1 MKRKM
6 CTCLQIHNDYL
17 VPGGETKSAKLIAD
31 LLEKKGIR
39 VIRYYKDNN
48 DIKSGLTNLV
58 IAGMKSFYNFDTI
71 REIEEIISN
80 NHIDFALIHNTSPI
94 ISNSI
99 YEVLKKR
106 NIKII
111 KYIQNYNLLCLNGAL
126 DCGADCNICMHN
138 RFIGVKKACYKGSK
152 LFTLQKLLCLKMLEK
167 RYLKNI
173 DAFVAISDF
182 VKKRHVNAGIV
193 EEKIYVIY
201 HFCEM
206 LDLQKV
212 EQNEYFLYMGRLSKE
227 KGVLTL
233 IKAVASNPELQLLIM
248 GKGPMEEE
256 IQSIIKSR
264 NLSNVK
270 MVGFKT
276 GRERDEIIQSAKAL
290 IAPSEWEEP
299 FGRIVIEAYQFGT
312 PVIVARNG
320 GLPELVVDGS
330 GYVFE
335 PGNVKQLADIMLKF
349 SKMDKDMYMNMR
361 LNSSKQLSEKFSQD
375 AYFVNFC
382 RLLKEIG
389 VDIDA

>member
-1 MKRKM
+1 M

-48 DIKSGLTNLV
+48 DINSGLTNLV

>member
-1 MKRKM
+1 M

>member
-1 MKRKM
+1 M

-48 DIKSGLTNLV
+48 DIKSGPTNLV

>member
-1 MKRKM
+1 M

-17 VPGGETKSAKLIAD
+17 VPGGETKSAKLISD

-39 VIRYYKDNN
+39 VIRYYKDNH
-48 DIKSGLTNLV
+48 DIKSGLTNRV

-71 REIEEIISN
+71 REIKEIISN

-99 YEVLKKR
+99 YEVLKKHD
-106 NIKII
+106 IKII

-126 DCGADCNICMHN
+126 DCGADCNMCRNN

-182 VKKRHVNAGIV
+182 VKKRHVNAGID

-233 IKAVASNPELQLLIM
+233 IEAVASNPELQLLIM

-256 IQSIIKSR
+256 IQSIIKSQ

-361 LNSSKQLSEKFSQD
+361 LNSSKQLSDKFSQD

>member
-1 MKRKM
+1 
-6 CTCLQIHNDYL
+6 
-17 VPGGETKSAKLIAD
+17 
-31 LLEKKGIR
+31 
-39 VIRYYKDNN
+39 
-48 DIKSGLTNLV
+48 
-58 IAGMKSFYNFDTI
+58 
-71 REIEEIISN
+71 
-80 NHIDFALIHNTSPI
+80 
-94 ISNSI
+94 
-99 YEVLKKR
+99 
-106 NIKII
+106 
-111 KYIQNYNLLCLNGAL
+111 
-126 DCGADCNICMHN
+126 MHN